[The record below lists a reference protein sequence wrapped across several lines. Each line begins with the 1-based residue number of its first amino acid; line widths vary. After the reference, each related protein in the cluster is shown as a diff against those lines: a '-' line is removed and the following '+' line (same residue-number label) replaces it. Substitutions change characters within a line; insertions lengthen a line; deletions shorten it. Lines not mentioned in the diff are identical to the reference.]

1 MAELPPSRPWTARW
15 IWSEVPQMRRPGG
28 DLFDARVTRKA
39 AWCCLRRSF
48 TVAAV
53 PGRALA
59 RVTADSRYVLWVNGR
74 EAARGPVRS
83 NPRRLH
89 FDELDLAP
97 FLRPGRNAI
106 AALVRYF
113 GGANPIWMPAPAG
126 YQLGAG
132 SFLFDAEQ
140 GGESLASGARWK
152 AHGGAGF
159 GELPGRGV
167 AGLPVEL
174 CDAREHAPDWRD
186 ADFDDGAWDAAVALA
201 ANAVGFDGRHEPP
214 SQPYGPL
221 LPRPM
226 PLLAASEPRGAVRVR
241 AAALGGGAAPVDG
254 VVARRSAAAERGDP
268 HAHRASRLG
277 RREERH

>member
-89 FDELDLAP
+89 FDEIDLAP

-113 GGANPIWMPAPAG
+113 GSANPIWMPAPPCAF
-126 YQLGAG
+126 QRASVTSDSPPSAASKRNEPAPSWKPAGAG
-132 SFLFDAEQ
+132 IQ
-140 GGESLASGARWK
+140 I
-152 AHGGAGF
+152 GF
-159 GELPGRGV
+159 ALPK
-167 AGLPVEL
+167 
-174 CDAREHAPDWRD
+174 
-186 ADFDDGAWDAAVALA
+186 
-201 ANAVGFDGRHEPP
+201 
-214 SQPYGPL
+214 
-221 LPRPM
+221 
-226 PLLAASEPRGAVRVR
+226 
-241 AAALGGGAAPVDG
+241 
-254 VVARRSAAAERGDP
+254 
-268 HAHRASRLG
+268 
-277 RREERH
+277 